1 MIDWDNGEQCLTGG
15 TNDPFWDRKLY
26 NKLMRSRKS
35 KKVANQN
42 LIKRKKTLAL
52 FRCKYIIVNMLL

>member
-42 LIKRKKTLAL
+42 LIKRKKLWLYFA
-52 FRCKYIIVNMLL
+52 VNILL